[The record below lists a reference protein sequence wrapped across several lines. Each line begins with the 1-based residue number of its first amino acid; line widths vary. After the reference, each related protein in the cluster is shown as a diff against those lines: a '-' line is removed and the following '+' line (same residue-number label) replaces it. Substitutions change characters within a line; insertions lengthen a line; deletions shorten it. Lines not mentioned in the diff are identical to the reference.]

1 MKAQLFRSIFAP
13 IQKATQFV
21 AGLSVAVSLMA
32 LNSPVQ
38 AAQKPITN
46 LPNGVYLYGQSA
58 QSEQIG
64 QAYFVFEVRQGKLV
78 GALFMP
84 RSSFDCTY
92 GSIQADKLALTVVNS
107 YEKGA
112 TNPYAIALER
122 SNVAGNPGASQIGLE
137 GFQRINKV
145 SANDKR
151 ILNTCKA
158 SYQNRVWK

>member
-1 MKAQLFRSIFAP
+1 MKAQLLRTISAP
-13 IQKATQFV
+13 IQKATQLV
-21 AGLSVAVSLMA
+21 AGLSIAVSLMA
-32 LNSPVQ
+32 LNAPVQ
-38 AAQKPITN
+38 AAQKNIAN

-58 QSEQIG
+58 QPEQLG

-92 GSIQADKLALTVVNS
+92 GSVQADKLALTVVNS
-107 YEKGA
+107 YEKNS

-122 SNVAGNPGASQIGLE
+122 SNVAGNPGAAQIGLE
-137 GFQRINKV
+137 GFQKINKV
-145 SANDKR
+145 SENDRR

>member
-1 MKAQLFRSIFAP
+1 MKAQLLNSILAP
-13 IQKATQFV
+13 IQKATQLV

-32 LNSPVQ
+32 LNVPAQ
-38 AAQKPITN
+38 AAQKTTSLTS

-58 QSEQIG
+58 QPEQIG

-92 GSIQADKLALTVVNS
+92 GSVQAEKLALTVVNS
-107 YEKGA
+107 YEK
-112 TNPYAIALER
+112 NDSPYEIALDR
-122 SNVAGNPGASQIGLE
+122 SNVAGNPSASEIGLE
-137 GFQRINKV
+137 GFQKLKQA

-151 ILNTCKA
+151 ILEVCKTN
-158 SYQNRVWK
+158 YQNRVW